1 MAPRADGRPT
11 FAVPRETER
20 YPFALG
26 GTAMVLFALLA
37 VTGLLLAARYVATAA
52 GAPASVDAITQTV
65 AYGWFVRGV
74 HRAAASLMVAVVL
87 LHLARV
93 LFTRGGAAPRQVTW
107 LVGVGLLVLTLA
119 FGFSGYALVGDADA
133 VAATAVG
140 LQLMGPLRALFG
152 APGEVIGRLYVLHV
166 AALPALALLA
176 GVAHVVL
183 VRRHSPA
190 PDEPDT
196 VPYWPDH
203 ALFQAFVGAC
213 AVTLAVVIA
222 LAAPPTVGVPGAG
235 AADAA
240 GVAAMAAPRPEW
252 YFLPPYALLKLVPR
266 AAAAPL
272 MLVALALL
280 GAWPWLEAR
289 LARGPRR
296 SRAAAALRVVF
307 VLGPLALALWEAL
320 T

>member
-1 MAPRADGRPT
+1 MARGADSRPA

-213 AVTLAVVIA
+213 AVTLAVAIA
-222 LAAPPTVGVPGAG
+222 LIAPPAPVVTETVG
-235 AADAA
+235 AAS
-240 GVAAMAAPRPEW
+240 PRPEW
-252 YFLPPYALLKLVPR
+252 YFLPPYALLKLAPR

-272 MLVALALL
+272 VLLAVALLA
-280 GAWPWLEAR
+280 AWPWLDAR
-289 LARGPRR
+289 LARAPRL
-296 SRAAAALRVVF
+296 SFAAVALRAAL
-307 VLGPLALALWEAL
+307 VLGPLALALWEAF